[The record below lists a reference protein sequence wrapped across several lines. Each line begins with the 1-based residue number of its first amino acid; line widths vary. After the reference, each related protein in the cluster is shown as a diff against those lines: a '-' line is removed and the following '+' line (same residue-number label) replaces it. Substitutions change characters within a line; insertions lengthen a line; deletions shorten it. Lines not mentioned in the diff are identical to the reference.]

1 MSRKNALILKRKN
14 PRASRQPARLQGAD
28 GGPASRRGTMA
39 EREPEGGS
47 APTRREQLADTLKL
61 PKDMLLGASI
71 LTVTGSHEVWV
82 ENYRG
87 IMEYTQESI
96 VLQTKTGRISICGC
110 GLVIDYYTN
119 EDMKIIGNIQCIS
132 YL

>member
-1 MSRKNALILKRKN
+1 MNRKKAWNQNKRNEPAGRNELAGKN
-14 PRASRQPARLQGAD
+14 
-28 GGPASRRGTMA
+28 GPA
-39 EREPEGGS
+39 
-47 APTRREQLADTLKL
+47 RREQLVDSLKL
-61 PKDMLLGASI
+61 PKDMLLGAPI

-96 VLQTKTGRISICGC
+96 VLQAKTGRISICGC

-119 EDMKIIGNIQCIS
+119 EDMKIMGNIQCIS